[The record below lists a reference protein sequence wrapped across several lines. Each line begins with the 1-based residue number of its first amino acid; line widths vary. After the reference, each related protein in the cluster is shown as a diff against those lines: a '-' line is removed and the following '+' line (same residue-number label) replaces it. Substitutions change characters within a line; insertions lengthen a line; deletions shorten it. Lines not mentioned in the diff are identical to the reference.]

1 MWLFTN
7 VKLLVPP
14 LVPVRREVALGE
26 LERVVAVVDPVP
38 SPDLRLLHLRSVQR
52 IACLR
57 GDQLLERVERLQHLG
72 ILAGGGKPLEVEHR
86 KLHPVGIALVEIPAD
101 RVDKCRVHQLGCKG
115 LVGRNQQPPVDISLL
130 LRIKVKIGRQ
140 HLPREDHRQEERVV
154 KDGVEEGQPLKRC
167 GEEEVVGQL
176 KRPVL
181 LPGVEVV
188 QRHGNPDRRIV
199 FGGIL

>member
-1 MWLFTN
+1 MG
-7 VKLLVPP
+7 VDKGEVACPP
-14 LVPVRREVALGE
+14 LVPVGREVALRQ
-26 LERVVAVVDPVP
+26 LERVFPVIDPVP
-38 SPDLRLLHLRSVQR
+38 PLDLGPFHLGSVQR
-52 IACLR
+52 VARLR
-57 GDQLLERVERLQHLG
+57 RDQLFKGVECLNHLG